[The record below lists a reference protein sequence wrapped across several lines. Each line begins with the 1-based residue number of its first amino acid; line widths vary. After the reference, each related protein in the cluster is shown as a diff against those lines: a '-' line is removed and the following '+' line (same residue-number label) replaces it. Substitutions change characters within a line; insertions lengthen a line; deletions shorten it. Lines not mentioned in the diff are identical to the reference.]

1 MKKHKKKME
10 EDEDEAVSQEI
21 ISEKIP
27 NHWIEQKD
35 RERERERASRD
46 WTCGAYIRVFLSV
59 FWYFWTPDI
68 HLNLMVV
75 LPYMR
80 IFE

>member
-10 EDEDEAVSQEI
+10 EDEDEAISQEI

-46 WTCGAYIRVFLSV
+46 
-59 FWYFWTPDI
+59 
-68 HLNLMVV
+68 
-75 LPYMR
+75 
-80 IFE
+80 

>member
-1 MKKHKKKME
+1 ME

-35 RERERERASRD
+35 RERERESQSRLNM
-46 WTCGAYIRVFLSV
+46 WSLYKSV
-59 FWYFWTPDI
+59 PKCILILLDT
-68 HLNLMVV
+68 
-75 LPYMR
+75 
-80 IFE
+80 